1 MTVIQPTSRLRL
13 GDQVSCQTVDD
24 GAVVLM
30 ADSGQLYTCNE
41 TTGAFLARVDGR
53 QTFSEIVASFVD
65 EFEIDERTAREDLS
79 ELAGNLLDEGIIAP
93 V

>member
-1 MTVIQPTSRLRL
+1 MTAIQPTSRLRL
-13 GDQVSCQTVDD
+13 GDQASYQSVDD

-41 TTGAFLARVDGR
+41 TTGAFLARVDGVR
-53 QTFSEIVASFVD
+53 TFSEIVEGFVD
-65 EFEIDERTAREDLS
+65 EFDIDKGTAREDLS
-79 ELAGNLLDEGIIAP
+79 ELAGNLLDEGIIAL